1 MNWLLLEY
9 NDHMMVKIYTD
20 VICRFFL
27 SGVEFYKY
35 GFKQKSTF
43 PNLKEDI
50 VFLVTSVLRLIY
62 ILSKNINDF

>member
-1 MNWLLLEY
+1 MSYIE
-9 NDHMMVKIYTD
+9 
-20 VICRFFL
+20 FFF
-27 SGVEFYKY
+27 SGVEFNKY

>member
-1 MNWLLLEY
+1 MNWLLL
-9 NDHMMVKIYTD
+9 NDHMLVKIYID
-20 VICRFFL
+20 VIYRIFL

>member
-1 MNWLLLEY
+1 MY
-9 NDHMMVKIYTD
+9 ID
-20 VICRFFL
+20 VIYLIFVCV
-27 SGVEFYKY
+27 VEFYKY

-43 PNLKEDI
+43 PNPKEDI

>member
-1 MNWLLLEY
+1 MLLEY
-9 NDHMMVKIYTD
+9 TDHMLIEIYTD
-20 VICRFFL
+20 VINLIFL

-43 PNLKEDI
+43 PNPKEDI